1 MIDSSTIPEAQPLDG
16 TEEVLVIQGGV
27 VCRVNLSKFLNTTPV
42 TITAVPTGFTATTI
56 SDTEI
61 DLAWSGSGDFQL
73 ERSLDESSWEPIY
86 QGSTASYSDTLLYG
100 DNQYFYRVAAQGSGE
115 IISDWV
121 FADAT
126 TDPTP

>member
-1 MIDSSTIPEAQPLDG
+1 MIDESTIPEAQPLDG
-16 TEEVLVIQGGV
+16 TEEVLVIQSGV
-27 VCRVNLSKFLNTTPV
+27 VCRVNLSKFLTTTPV

-61 DLAWSGSGDFQL
+61 DLAWSGSGDYFL
-73 ERSLDESSWEPIY
+73 ERSLDSSSWEPIY
-86 QGSTASYSDTLLYG
+86 QGSTANYSDTLLYG
-100 DNQYFYRVAAQGSGE
+100 DNQYFYRVAAQDTGE